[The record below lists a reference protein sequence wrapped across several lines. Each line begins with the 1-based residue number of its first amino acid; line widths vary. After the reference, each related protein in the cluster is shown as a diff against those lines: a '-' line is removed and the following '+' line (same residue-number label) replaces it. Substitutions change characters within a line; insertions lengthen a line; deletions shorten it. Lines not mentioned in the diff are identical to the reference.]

1 MDDIALQPVERARVY
16 ETIVEKIKELID
28 NGTWKPG
35 ERLPS
40 ERKLTVMLNVGRTS
54 VREAMRMLEA
64 MGYIEIR
71 QGDGVYIKGNAG
83 NLSGFQ
89 TLFNLFQDD
98 DYIVDVMETRE
109 LVESQI
115 AFLAAES
122 ATEEDITE
130 LENIISRHE
139 KIVGKGNEGV
149 EVNVEFHLFLAKIT
163 GNRALMELQQ
173 LFINLT
179 RQTIAGLYQ
188 VPGRPKESILQHR
201 EILKAIRDHSPN
213 DAHSLMLAH
222 LRSRYKF
229 PKRMNSTGH

>member
-1 MDDIALQPVERARVY
+1 MNHLQPVERSRVY
-16 ETIVEKIKELID
+16 ETIVEKIKKVID
-28 NGTWKPG
+28 DGTWKPG

-40 ERKLTVMLNVGRTS
+40 ERKLTQMLGVGRTS

-64 MGYIEIR
+64 LGYIEIR
-71 QGDGVYIKGNAG
+71 HGDGAYIKGNAE

-122 ATEEDITE
+122 ATEEDITA
-130 LENIISRHE
+130 LERIITRHE
-139 KIVGKGNEGV
+139 KIVGKGDDGV
-149 EVNVEFHLFLAKIT
+149 EVNVDFHLFLAKMT

-201 EILKAIRDHSPN
+201 AILQSIKEHRPN
-213 DAHSLMLAH
+213 DAHSLMLKH

-229 PKRMNSTGH
+229 PKRVNNTGS